1 MKIIKNIVLSLS
13 EPTVLNV
20 VWLKPL
26 DSGTFDL
33 LIYDNGWKPIKST
46 QGPKGDPFTYE
57 DFTEEQLQA
66 LTGPTG
72 PQGPKGE
79 KGDQG
84 SQGPKGDIGETGQ
97 PGKDGLSIKAI
108 TLTVSTE
115 GAIIGGTATL
125 TDDSTIQITV
135 TNE

>member
-46 QGPKGDPFTYE
+46 
-57 DFTEEQLQA
+57 
-66 LTGPTG
+66 
-72 PQGPKGE
+72 
-79 KGDQG
+79 
-84 SQGPKGDIGETGQ
+84 QGPKGDIGETGQ